1 MAGDA
6 GFVWDLDF
14 DAAWFVPLPGVDGS
28 QIGPD
33 AAAAWTDAALARL
46 PDAATSD
53 PQRAALLR
61 ATAGALLAQAEEGV
75 TRLWFAPERMYS
87 DLLVTITVSRASGPG
102 SAANEEVFDGDRF
115 SAGFDVVPLQTETHG
130 SGFLLRR
137 STQLEGEQPLFIT
150 QWTVRLNDGTWSILV
165 DTLGTTLPAFV
176 LFEEQLMRLIPG
188 IRLPRTA
195 AVEQ

>member
-61 ATAGALLAQAEEGV
+61 ATAGALLSQAEEGV
-75 TRLWFAPERMYS
+75 TRLWFAPGANVQRSPRYDHRVASIGAGERS
-87 DLLVTITVSRASGPG
+87 
-102 SAANEEVFDGDRF
+102 E
-115 SAGFDVVPLQTETHG
+115 
-130 SGFLLRR
+130 
-137 STQLEGEQPLFIT
+137 
-150 QWTVRLNDGTWSILV
+150 
-165 DTLGTTLPAFV
+165 
-176 LFEEQLMRLIPG
+176 
-188 IRLPRTA
+188 
-195 AVEQ
+195 